1 MAGLGH
7 LFELLRRGAI
17 LAVLGIALVTAGC
30 ASPPEDPEELALFE
44 EANDPAEPLN
54 RAIFEFNL
62 FLDKGILRPIASVYR
77 AALPQFAQDGV
88 RNFLRYLKSP
98 VIFINDILQGKPER
112 AHETAMRFAANTLGF
127 LGFIDLAGDAGLEYH
142 EEDFGQTLAVWG
154 FGEGPYVMLPV
165 LGPSNIRD
173 TVGFA
178 VDTFLFDPIAW
189 WQRNDSN
196 AFIHW
201 TAWVRFGLTAVDG
214 RARNMDQLAELEESS
229 LDFYAAVR
237 SLYRQ
242 RRNDL
247 IRDGSV
253 EDEEA
258 LPEFEI
264 SFDEFDDESDPF
276 EDDALV
282 ENEEV
287 PVEVGP
293 QASLTIETQ
302 SQ

>member
-1 MAGLGH
+1 MAGIPDLLGQ
-7 LFELLRRGAI
+7 LRRGA
-17 LAVLGIALVTAGC
+17 LVAVLGAVLVVTGC
-30 ASPPEDPEELALFE
+30 ASAPDDPEERALFE

-77 AALPQFAQDGV
+77 TVLPQFAQDGV
-88 RNFLRYLKSP
+88 QNFLRWLRSP

-112 AHETAMRFAANTLGF
+112 AHETAMRFAANSLGF
-127 LGFIDLAGDAGLEYH
+127 FGFIDWAGDAGLEFH
-142 EEDFGQTLAVWG
+142 DEDFGQTLAVWG

-173 TVGFA
+173 TVGFV
-178 VDTFLFDPIAW
+178 VDSFLLDPIAW
-189 WQRNDSN
+189 WARQDSN

-201 TAWVRFGLTAVDG
+201 FQFVRFGATAVDS
-214 RARNMDQLAELEESS
+214 RARNMDQLAEIEESS

-247 IRDGSV
+247 IRDGAV
-253 EDEEA
+253 EDDEA

-264 SFDEFDDESDPF
+264 SFDDTEDLFDDESL
-276 EDDALV
+276 DA
-282 ENEEV
+282 EQV
-287 PVEVGP
+287 PAGEIGP
-293 QASLTIETQ
+293 QASLSPAAVAE
-302 SQ
+302 